1 MAKITE
7 KSIKHAEKTLK
18 ELEKLFPQ
26 LENAWKQYVNIY
38 VEFENKR
45 RLLEVYAIR
54 GIIDKETIPKI
65 KHKSLLEELKEY
77 RKQKK
82 NN

>member
-1 MAKITE
+1 MAKYTQ
-7 KSIKHAEKTLK
+7 KSKQHAEKTLK

-26 LENAWKQYVNIY
+26 LEDAWKQYVNIY

-54 GIIDKETIPKI
+54 GIIDKEAIPKI

-77 RKQKK
+77 RKQRK
-82 NN
+82 